1 MEISVKKLKF
11 WSKIEISANIEILL
25 KNQNLGQKS
34 KFCSKIEILIKNRNF
49 RQKLFFFLKP
59 PREILISVLLT
70 LLVVRRMTIYC
81 AWLYQL
87 N

>member
-1 MEISVKKLKF
+1 MEISVKKLKFWSKIEISVKKLKF
-11 WSKIEISANIEILL
+11 WSKIEISANIE
-25 KNQNLGQKS
+25 K
-34 KFCSKIEILIKNRNF
+34 LI
-49 RQKLFFFLKP
+49 FFLKP